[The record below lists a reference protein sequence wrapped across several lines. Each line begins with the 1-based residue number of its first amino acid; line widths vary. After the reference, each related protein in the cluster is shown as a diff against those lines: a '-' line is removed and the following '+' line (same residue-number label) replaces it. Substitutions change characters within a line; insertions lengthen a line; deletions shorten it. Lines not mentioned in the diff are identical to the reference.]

1 MAGKI
6 NGTNIKEFTLR
17 NKNGM
22 EVSFLD
28 YGCIIT
34 KIIVPDR
41 EGHLENVVLGY
52 ENIDQYADN
61 PWYLGAVI
69 GRFAG
74 RISGGS
80 FELDGQTYALEQ
92 NDGNNHLHGGKT
104 GFDKAIWQS
113 ECIAGGVRFTYE
125 SPDGD
130 GGYPGNVKVAV
141 TYTLNDENEFAIQY
155 EAVSDAPTLLNMTNH
170 TYFNLSGGLKW
181 DITDHVLQIDSDQYA
196 ELNDQLLPTGT
207 LQPVEGTSFDFR
219 RGQPIQTGVES
230 DDPQNKLA
238 GEGYDHPFVL
248 SGNGDITLSD
258 EPSGR
263 VLSIKTD
270 QNCVVL
276 YAGTQIT
283 EGVPLNGG
291 ESYKYAELCLETQ
304 GLPDSIHHP
313 QFPQSTLTKDERY
326 VSRTVYRFSTRKGE

>member
-1 MAGKI
+1 MTGNI

-22 EVSFLD
+22 EVSFID
-28 YGCIIT
+28 YGCTIT

-41 EGHLENVVLGY
+41 EGNRENVVLGY
-52 ENIDQYADN
+52 EKIDQYADN
-61 PWYLGAVI
+61 PWYLGAII

-74 RISGGS
+74 RIGGGS
-80 FELDGQTYALEQ
+80 FELDGKTYTLEK
-92 NDGNNHLHGGKT
+92 NDGNNHLHGGES
-104 GFDKAIWQS
+104 GFDKVIWQS
-113 ECIAGGVRFTYE
+113 QCIAGGVQFTHE

-130 GGYPGNVKVAV
+130 GGYPGNLKITV

-155 EAVSDAPTLLNMTNH
+155 EALSDERTLLNMTNH
-170 TYFNLSGGLKW
+170 TYFNLSGGLKR

-207 LQPVEGTSFDFR
+207 IQSVAGTAFDFR
-219 RGQPIQTGVES
+219 RGQRIQAGVES
-230 DDPQNKLA
+230 ADPQNKLA

-248 SGNGDITLSD
+248 SGDRGITLSD
-258 EPSGR
+258 KQSGR
-263 VLSIKTD
+263 VLNIKTD
-270 QNCVVL
+270 QACVVL
-276 YAGTQIT
+276 YSGTQIK
-283 EGVPLNGG
+283 EGVKLDGG
-291 ESYKYAELCLETQ
+291 TSQKYAGLCLETQ

-313 QFPQSTLTKDERY
+313 HFPQSTLRKDERY